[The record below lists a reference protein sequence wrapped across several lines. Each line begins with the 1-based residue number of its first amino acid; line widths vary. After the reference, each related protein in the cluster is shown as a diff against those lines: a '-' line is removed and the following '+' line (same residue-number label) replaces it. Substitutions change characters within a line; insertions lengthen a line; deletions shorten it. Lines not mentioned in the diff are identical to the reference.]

1 METGSALV
9 AALLGS
15 AQDATWVVSR
25 DLAITHFNDAF
36 SRLAIRSLGVAPDPG
51 ISLNTLVDAS
61 RHPAIHERW
70 LDLFRRALSGR
81 SVVSDGH
88 LVIDG
93 VDRSYSITGVPV
105 MEGGSVAGAAFT
117 AHDVTDP
124 AGGAHDELLH
134 LIERKSLEWTLTF
147 DAIELPI

>member
-36 SRLAIRSLGVAPDPG
+36 SRLAIRSLGVTPHPG

-61 RHPAIHERW
+61 RHPAIHGHW
-70 LDLFRRALSGR
+70 LDLFRRALR
-81 SVVSDGH
+81 QIQTTSVS
-88 LVIDG
+88 IRNAI
-93 VDRSYSITGVPV
+93 VDSNLHRT
-105 MEGGSVAGAAFT
+105 AG
-117 AHDVTDP
+117 
-124 AGGAHDELLH
+124 
-134 LIERKSLEWTLTF
+134 
-147 DAIELPI
+147 